1 MPDPGKEEGA
11 GRQGGGGVKTDLR
24 LACSES
30 EGVDLLHAD
39 IKKNAEKIAA
49 QTCLE
54 CSLMACSD

>member
-39 IKKNAEKIAA
+39 I
-49 QTCLE
+49 
-54 CSLMACSD
+54 